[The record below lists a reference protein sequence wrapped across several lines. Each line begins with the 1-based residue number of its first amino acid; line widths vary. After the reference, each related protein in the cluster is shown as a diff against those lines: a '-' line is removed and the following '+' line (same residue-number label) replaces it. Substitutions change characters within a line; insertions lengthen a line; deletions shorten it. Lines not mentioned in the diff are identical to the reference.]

1 MIFGIA
7 LLSGFI
13 FGLGLVLS
21 QMTNPMVVQGFL
33 DIFGQWQIDLLWVML
48 GALSVTVPLFLYS
61 KTRHSSVCGQP
72 LALPKNNRLDKRLII
87 GAILFGIGWGMVGI
101 CPAPALVQLTS
112 LQAQAFLFV
121 GCMWLGMQVA
131 KRL

>member
-33 DIFGQWQIDLLWVML
+33 DIFGQWQLDLLWVML
-48 GALSVTVPLFLYS
+48 GALSVTIPLFL
-61 KTRHSSVCGQP
+61 
-72 LALPKNNRLDKRLII
+72 
-87 GAILFGIGWGMVGI
+87 
-101 CPAPALVQLTS
+101 
-112 LQAQAFLFV
+112 
-121 GCMWLGMQVA
+121 
-131 KRL
+131 

>member
-1 MIFGIA
+1 MIVGIA
-7 LLSGFI
+7 VFSGFI
-13 FGLGLVLS
+13 FGLGLILS
-21 QMTNPMVVQGFL
+21 QMTNPTVVQGFL
-33 DIFGQWQIDLLWVML
+33 DIFGQWRMDLLWVML

-61 KTRHSSVCGQP
+61 KTRSSSVCGQA
-72 LALPKNNRLDKRLII
+72 LELPKNKRLDKRLII

-112 LQAQAFLFV
+112 LHSQAFLFV
-121 GCMWLGMQVA
+121 GFMWLGMQAA

>member
-33 DIFGQWQIDLLWVML
+33 DIFGQWQLDLLWVML
-48 GALSVTVPLFLYS
+48 GALSVTIPLFLYS
-61 KTRHSSVCGQP
+61 KTRRNSICGQA
-72 LALPKNNRLDKRLII
+72 LELPKNKRLDKRMAI

-112 LQAQAFLFV
+112 LQGQALLFV
-121 GCMWLGMQVA
+121 GFMWLGMQTA